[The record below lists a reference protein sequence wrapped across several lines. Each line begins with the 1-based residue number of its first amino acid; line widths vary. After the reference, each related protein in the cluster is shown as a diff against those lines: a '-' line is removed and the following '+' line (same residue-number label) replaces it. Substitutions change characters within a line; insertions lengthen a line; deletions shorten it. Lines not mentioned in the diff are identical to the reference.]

1 MRHFFEFAIQLR
13 QFSIELIITEFLLKL
28 GLLHVGRLSIQL
40 GLLLKTR
47 YYFVVVRGSS
57 DRVLPRTLELTEGVT
72 CLLTALVH
80 GLKSVEVT
88 S

>member
-40 GLLLKTR
+40 GLVLKTR
-47 YYFVVVRGSS
+47 HYFVGGSS

-72 CLLTALVH
+72 CLLTALVY